1 MFTTGKIYSHVCPH
15 ARVSL
20 GRPIVSG
27 CWSPCLEVDA
37 FMERR
42 RNSCCCPERRSGI
55 CHLCLSPGGCCFPQS
70 NQSLVIVGFCLTIM
84 AMGTARRITL
94 ATTMYEVQA
103 AHLSRCCGQA
113 LAVSLPCW
121 REHRSRVSVGCDRA
135 TILDVLNGASLSGK
149 LGRWVGTRFA
159 VEEGRIV
166 VHLDEKDGAHQIER
180 GRVYS

>member
-70 NQSLVIVGFCLTIM
+70 NQSTSHCGVLPDHHGDRHSSTIYPRNHYVRRTGGSSFSMLRSSSGCITALLARTSVSCFYWLRSSHDTGCIEWSELVGQVG
-84 AMGTARRITL
+84 
-94 ATTMYEVQA
+94 
-103 AHLSRCCGQA
+103 
-113 LAVSLPCW
+113 
-121 REHRSRVSVGCDRA
+121 
-135 TILDVLNGASLSGK
+135 
-149 LGRWVGTRFA
+149 
-159 VEEGRIV
+159 
-166 VHLDEKDGAHQIER
+166 
-180 GRVYS
+180 